1 MNSKAPPAS
10 VTRRKDADQFRKA
23 SKEYVARVTTSP
35 QAARKALVELG
46 IYTAKGNLAKN
57 YK

>member
-1 MNSKAPPAS
+1 MPPAS